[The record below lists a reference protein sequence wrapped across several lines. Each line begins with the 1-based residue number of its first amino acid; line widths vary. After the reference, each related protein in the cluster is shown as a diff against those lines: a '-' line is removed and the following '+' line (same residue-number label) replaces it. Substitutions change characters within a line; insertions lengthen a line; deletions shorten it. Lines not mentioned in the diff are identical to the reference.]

1 MRIKRWLGEEEK
13 RGRGEKDIEM
23 TECVHA
29 PTNLIHSSTMST
41 KSSATH
47 EPSEF
52 FRFR

>member
-29 PTNLIHSSTMST
+29 VIHSAT

>member
-29 PTNLIHSSTMST
+29 PMNVIHSAT